1 MLGAQQDKQILVT
14 TCLNKMLCRR
24 RVTEVKT
31 NRGRNLPVL
40 IDRCGIRK
48 GNETIR
54 RERHKP
60 QKLAIKNNGCK
71 LEKFGCDM
79 QVLNKKANS
88 KRGRV

>member
-1 MLGAQQDKQILVT
+1 MLGAQQDKQILVM

-24 RVTEVKT
+24 RVKEVKT

-40 IDRCGIRK
+40 IDRCGM
-48 GNETIR
+48 
-54 RERHKP
+54 ERQVNHQVRTTVTAK
-60 QKLAIKNNGCK
+60 KLAIKNNGCK

-79 QVLNKKANS
+79 QVLNKKPNS